1 MPIDGPL
8 SPVAR
13 KDKDLT
19 GAGVGRH
26 NKKFMNN
33 KTLDAGASVSHGA
46 ARGHDY
52 CCDFERRRHTH
63 HLLSCQMCLPAG
75 AFQQCHLL
83 FQGAWKATRNFSH
96 RRLHERR
103 NVLCFQILFFTSS
116 VLESDPF
123 SSNFPTRFC
132 FPSSFL
138 SFPRNFSH
146 PPPPPTHSSSP

>member
-13 KDKDLT
+13 KDEDLA

-26 NKKFMNN
+26 YKKFMNN
-33 KTLDAGASVSHGA
+33 KTLHAGASVS
-46 ARGHDY
+46 HDY

-83 FQGAWKATRNFSH
+83 FEGA
-96 RRLHERR
+96 
-103 NVLCFQILFFTSS
+103 
-116 VLESDPF
+116 
-123 SSNFPTRFC
+123 
-132 FPSSFL
+132 
-138 SFPRNFSH
+138 
-146 PPPPPTHSSSP
+146 